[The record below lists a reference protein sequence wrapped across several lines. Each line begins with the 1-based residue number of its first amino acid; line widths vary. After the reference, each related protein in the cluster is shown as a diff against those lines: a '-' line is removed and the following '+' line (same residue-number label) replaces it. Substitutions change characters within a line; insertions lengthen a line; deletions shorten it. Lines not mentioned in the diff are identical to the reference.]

1 MEEELVKTL
10 CGKNL
15 RITAAESCT
24 GGLFAAKITAASGS
38 SACFDGSVVT
48 YSNEQKERLIG
59 VKHETL
65 ENFGAVSYQTALE
78 MAQGVRKSFGADI
91 GIGITGIAGPAG
103 ATENKPVGLVYI
115 AISFCGGAEAHKCNF
130 GGDRQSVREQA
141 VSFAQ
146 KLALHKAEKLCGSES
161 LAKNC

>member
-24 GGLFAAKITAASGS
+24 GGLFAAKITAVSGS

-48 YSNEQKERLIG
+48 YSNGQKERLLG
-59 VKHETL
+59 VKHKTL

-78 MAQGVRKSFGADI
+78 MAQGVRRSFGADI
-91 GIGITGIAGPAG
+91 GIGITGIAGPTG
-103 ATENKPVGLVYI
+103 ATADKPIGLVYI
-115 AISFCGGAEAHKCNF
+115 AVSFCGVAEAYKCLF

-141 VSFAQ
+141 VAFAQ
-146 KLALHKAEKLCGSES
+146 NLTLNKAEKL
-161 LAKNC
+161 